1 MPHYHKRRIKT
12 PILTLL
18 CHIVSDIVILR
29 QLLLPKISYLIVG
42 IPIDINNLAF
52 NLNQIG
58 GAYDINRLQSARRI
72 ANPEQRWLW
81 VMKNHIL
88 SLKRLQI

>member
-18 CHIVSDIVILR
+18 CHIVSDIVIFR
-29 QLLLPKISYLIVG
+29 QLLLPKISYFIVG
-42 IPIDINNLAF
+42 IPIDINDLAF

-58 GAYDINRLQSARRI
+58 GAYDINRLQIRK
-72 ANPEQRWLW
+72 ANC
-81 VMKNHIL
+81 
-88 SLKRLQI
+88 

>member
-18 CHIVSDIVILR
+18 CHIVSDSVIFR
-29 QLLLPKISYLIVG
+29 QLLLPKISYFIVG

-58 GAYDINRLQSARRI
+58 GAYDITNYKFSK
-72 ANPEQRWLW
+72 
-81 VMKNHIL
+81 V
-88 SLKRLQI
+88 SC

>member
-1 MPHYHKRRIKT
+1 MRFPYTHEVFLLSSFAKKLDAHYHKRRIKT

-18 CHIVSDIVILR
+18 CHIVSDVVILR
-29 QLLLPKISYLIVG
+29 QLLLPRISYFIVG

-58 GAYDINRLQSARRI
+58 GVYDINRLQIRK
-72 ANPEQRWLW
+72 ANC
-81 VMKNHIL
+81 
-88 SLKRLQI
+88 

>member
-18 CHIVSDIVILR
+18 CYIVSDVVILR
-29 QLLLPKISYLIVG
+29 QLLLPKISYFIVG

-58 GAYDINRLQSARRI
+58 GVYDINRLRI
-72 ANPEQRWLW
+72 RKANC
-81 VMKNHIL
+81 
-88 SLKRLQI
+88 